1 VIVLSDTSP
10 INYLILTG
18 EIEIL
23 PALFGQVVIPTAVL
37 QELQHAGTPAEVQQW
52 ISRPPAW
59 LQSRF
64 TLRHCQIA
72 AHKFSYFGTHRAACP
87 TSRCGTEEAKIK
99 PIAFSVVLLVVRF
112 ALPIK

>member
-52 ISRPPAW
+52 ISKPPA
-59 LQSRF
+59 
-64 TLRHCQIA
+64 
-72 AHKFSYFGTHRAACP
+72 
-87 TSRCGTEEAKIK
+87 
-99 PIAFSVVLLVVRF
+99 
-112 ALPIK
+112 